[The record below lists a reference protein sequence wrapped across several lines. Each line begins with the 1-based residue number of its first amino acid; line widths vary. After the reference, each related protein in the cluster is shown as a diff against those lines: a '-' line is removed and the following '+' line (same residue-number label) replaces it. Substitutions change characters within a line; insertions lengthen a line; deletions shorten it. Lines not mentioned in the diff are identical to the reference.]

1 MTVKEADEVSA
12 GGLTTSPGVSYDV
25 GPPGEQFPRK
35 VIKGG
40 SHLYA
45 PNYCLRYR
53 PSARQVQTMDTS
65 MAHLG
70 FRCVVRPATT

>member
-1 MTVKEADEVSA
+1 MAAALALPPV
-12 GGLTTSPGVSYDV
+12 TSPDASYDV
-25 GPPGEQFPRK
+25 GSPGEQFPRK

-40 SHLYA
+40 SHLCA

-53 PSARQVQTMDTS
+53 PSARQTQTIDTP

-70 FRCVVRPATT
+70 FRCVVRPAAPPTTN